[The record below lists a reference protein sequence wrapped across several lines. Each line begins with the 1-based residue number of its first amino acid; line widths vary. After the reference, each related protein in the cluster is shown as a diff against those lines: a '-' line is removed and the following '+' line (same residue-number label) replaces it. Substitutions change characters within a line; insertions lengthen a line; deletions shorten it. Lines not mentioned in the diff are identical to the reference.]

1 MLDGGAKNLDRVAY
15 FDNAATTFPKPE
27 EVYAF
32 TDRFYRECGV
42 SVGRGQYKLAGKAA
56 SMIDETRGMLLSLNH
71 CRDKRVVFTH
81 TATEALN
88 IIIRGVPLGSSS
100 NVYVSPFEH
109 NAVLRTLHDMVDS
122 VGIHVSTLAF
132 DKEKGVYD
140 LERIKYQFAECRPN
154 LMVISHASN
163 VCGILAPISEIFQLS
178 KRFGATTVV
187 DMCQTMGL
195 VDTDLG
201 DPAIDYAVFAGHK
214 TLYAPFGVA
223 GFICA
228 ADSKLRPLL
237 FGGTGIDS
245 ASHAMPETIPERF
258 EAGSLNTMSIA
269 GLNASL
275 KWLQW
280 IGIDAVFE
288 AEKKH
293 HLRLLNLLKQHEN
306 IKIVS
311 PMQGVNSIGVVSC
324 VFDGYSSDSIGRI
337 LSDKDVAVRAG
348 LHCAPDAHRLFG
360 TFPSGTIR
368 FSVGY
373 FNTDEDFGILE
384 DALEYIDENS

>member
-1 MLDGGAKNLDRVAY
+1 LDKVAY

-42 SVGRGQYKLAGKAA
+42 NVGRGQYKLAGKAA
-56 SMIDETRGMLLSLNH
+56 AMVGETRELLLSLNH
-71 CRDKRVVFTH
+71 CKDKRVVFTH

-88 IIIRGVPLGSSS
+88 IILKGIPLDSGG

-109 NAVLRTLHDMVDS
+109 NAVLRTLHDMVGS
-122 VGIHVSTLAF
+122 VGIHVSMLAF
-132 DKEKGVYD
+132 DKENGVYD
-140 LERIKYQFAECRPN
+140 LERIKYQFADCRPS
-154 LMVISHASN
+154 LVVISHASN
-163 VCGILAPISEIFQLS
+163 VCGILAPISEMFRLA
-178 KRFGATTVV
+178 KNFGATTVV

-201 DPAIDYAVFAGHK
+201 NPAIDYAVFAGHK

-223 GFICA
+223 GFICP
-228 ADSKLRPLL
+228 ADSELRPLL

-245 ASHAMPETIPERF
+245 ASHAMPESIPERF
-258 EAGSLNTMSIA
+258 EAGSLNTMAIA

-275 KWLQW
+275 RWLQGV
-280 IGIDAVFE
+280 GIDAVFE
-288 AEKKH
+288 AEQKH
-293 HLRLLNLLKQHEN
+293 HTRLLGLLEQCGN
-306 IKIVS
+306 IKIIPS
-311 PMQGVNSIGVVSC
+311 MRGDDSIGVVSC

-337 LSDKDVAVRAG
+337 LSEKDIAVRTG
-348 LHCAPDAHRLFG
+348 LHCAPDAHRLLG
-360 TFPSGTIR
+360 TFPGGAVR

-373 FNTDEDFGILE
+373 FNTDEDFGMLR
-384 DALEYIDENS
+384 DALDYIDENS